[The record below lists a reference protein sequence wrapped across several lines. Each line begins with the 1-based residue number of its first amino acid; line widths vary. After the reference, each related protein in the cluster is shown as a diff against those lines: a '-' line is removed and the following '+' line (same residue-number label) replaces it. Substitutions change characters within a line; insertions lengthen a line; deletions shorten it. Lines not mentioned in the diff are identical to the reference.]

1 MPTCSTVPPPGSYP
15 LTFLVNGVE
24 PDDLEYAS
32 QAERFR
38 FWSIVGIIAERV
50 KQDEL
55 QRGLDR
61 HGRKLKP
68 VRYRKIRFRRSGR
81 VVDGEPLMPHR
92 GLSRTRRL
100 LAWTITSIGVLFY
113 WQNGW
118 AKILDYH
125 RRGACLRRKGRIVG
139 KLPVR
144 DVFGISPAGMN
155 RIREESQRHWRNGT
169 MPERKIAG
177 NMVDQGLGIE
187 IPMDDTTTRRAKGM
201 PEAKPIGKWT
211 VEDFL
216 AIGVRAQRSTA
227 TSRVI
232 NTGTSIPGARRT
244 GIEIGTGFGR
254 GFKFAK

>member
-1 MPTCSTVPPPGSYP
+1 MRSCTAVPPPGSMP
-15 LTFLVNGVE
+15 LTFLVKGVE
-24 PDDLEYAS
+24 PPDYDRMT
-32 QAERFR
+32 QAQRVR

-55 QRGLDR
+55 QRGIDR

-68 VRYRKIRFRRSGR
+68 VRVRKIRFRRSGR

-100 LAWTITSIGVLFY
+100 LNWTVTSIGVLFY
-113 WQNGW
+113 WSNGW

-125 RRGACLRRKGRIVG
+125 RRGACLKRNGRIVG

-144 DVFGISPAGMN
+144 DVFGISPAGMD
-155 RIREESQRHWRNGT
+155 RIRREAWRHWENGT

-177 NMVDQGLGIE
+177 EMTDQGLGIE
-187 IPMDDTTTRRAKGM
+187 LPFDNTATKQVKGQGK
-201 PEAKPIGKWT
+201 AKPPTAWT
-211 VEDFL
+211 QEDFL
-216 AIGVRAQRSTA
+216 AAGVRVVRSEATNRVTNTA
-227 TSRVI
+227 TSV
-232 NTGTSIPGARRT
+232 TGTR
-244 GIEIGTGFGR
+244 GTGFRIGTTFHK